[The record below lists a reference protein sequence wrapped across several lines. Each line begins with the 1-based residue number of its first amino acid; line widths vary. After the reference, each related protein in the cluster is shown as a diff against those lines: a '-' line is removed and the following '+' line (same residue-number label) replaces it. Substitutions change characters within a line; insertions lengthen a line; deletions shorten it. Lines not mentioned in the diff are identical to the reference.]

1 MVLKSDIKILIKVK
15 KAKRG
20 TLFFTNDFTAF
31 GKPDAI
37 RQALQ
42 RLVKSGEIDRLAAG
56 IFVRP
61 QKDDITGKVM
71 PDIEDVAKAIAR
83 RDRVRI
89 VPTGDYALNRL
100 GLSTQVPM
108 NIVYLTDGTAR
119 KIKIGNYTIVFKKV
133 APKNVAA
140 IGEISRLAIQALKTI
155 GKQCIT
161 KEEIQYIQTVLQ
173 DEKPTHLAYDIRLAP
188 AWVQEIFKT
197 IQKDLSK

>member
-1 MVLKSDIKILIKVK
+1 MAVISDIQIFVKIK

-20 TLFFTNDFTAF
+20 TLFFINDFAAF

-42 RLVKSGEIDRLAAG
+42 RLVKSGEIDRVAAG

-61 QKDDITGKVM
+61 QKDDIIGKIM
-71 PDIEDVAKAIAR
+71 PDIEDIAKAIAR
-83 RDRVRI
+83 RDRARI

-119 KIKIGNYTIVFKKV
+119 KIRIGNYTIVFKKV

-140 IGEISRLAIQALKTI
+140 VGKISRLAIQALKTI
-155 GKQCIT
+155 GKESVT
-161 KEEIQYIQTVLQ
+161 DDEIRHIQTVLQ
-173 DEKPTHLAYDIRLAP
+173 NEKLTHLEYDIRLAP
-188 AWVQEIFKT
+188 AWIQEIMKPAL
-197 IQKDLSK
+197 KNLKK